1 MFQQDARTRRG
12 SDTAEPG
19 AQAGQTAKRRFEA
32 LKVLATVD
40 DIAGRLHLI
49 PYPARANVEFLLLD
63 IRTQLRADHPDPA
76 KLRAS
81 LMAVQRL
88 LSTSQAARERW
99 AEQMADRPVP
109 PDPAPATARPS
120 GSRHGMGRMA
130 GLLAVA
136 CLVAGGGMLLRPD
149 GVEAIRAALSPAP
162 ARLPPALPLP
172 EQPVPPGPLAARD
185 PMAAPSEPWRSS
197 NPPLPVPAVEPE
209 VAGARPEAR
218 SLATEPAALA
228 PAGIPDGPRAEPPD
242 RVEPAPASAPRAPAA
257 PARARIAMRQS
268 GNLRTQP
275 RNQSQVLRVLPRGTA
290 LSVFGESPG
299 GWYQVGSDQ
308 PWGWVHGSLTDRP
321 R

>member
-1 MFQQDARTRRG
+1 MTMFQQDARTRRG

-149 GVEAIRAALSPAP
+149 GVEAIRA
-162 ARLPPALPLP
+162 
-172 EQPVPPGPLAARD
+172 EPV
-185 PMAAPSEPWRSS
+185 S
-197 NPPLPVPAVEPE
+197 
-209 VAGARPEAR
+209 
-218 SLATEPAALA
+218 
-228 PAGIPDGPRAEPPD
+228 
-242 RVEPAPASAPRAPAA
+242 
-257 PARARIAMRQS
+257 
-268 GNLRTQP
+268 
-275 RNQSQVLRVLPRGTA
+275 
-290 LSVFGESPG
+290 
-299 GWYQVGSDQ
+299 
-308 PWGWVHGSLTDRP
+308 
-321 R
+321 